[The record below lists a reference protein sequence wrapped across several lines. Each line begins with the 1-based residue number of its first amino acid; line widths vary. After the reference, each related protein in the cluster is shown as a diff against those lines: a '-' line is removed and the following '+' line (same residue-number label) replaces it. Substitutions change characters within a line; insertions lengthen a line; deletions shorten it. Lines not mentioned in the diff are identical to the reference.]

1 LRVRHIS
8 IARRHT
14 YLEQLRTFGDA
25 SRDPRGWSVSVA
37 YVALADASTI
47 QLRGGAD
54 ASDLVWRAIA
64 GQGVSE
70 PLAFDHAH
78 ILREALT
85 RMRGKVEYST
95 LPVHLLPKTF
105 TPPELQAVYERIL
118 DRAIDKSAFR
128 KRIGEISLVEPVP
141 GAMRRASNRP
151 AQLYRVRRGREMVF
165 FDRTI

>member
-105 TPPELQAVYERIL
+105 TPP
-118 DRAIDKSAFR
+118 
-128 KRIGEISLVEPVP
+128 
-141 GAMRRASNRP
+141 
-151 AQLYRVRRGREMVF
+151 
-165 FDRTI
+165 